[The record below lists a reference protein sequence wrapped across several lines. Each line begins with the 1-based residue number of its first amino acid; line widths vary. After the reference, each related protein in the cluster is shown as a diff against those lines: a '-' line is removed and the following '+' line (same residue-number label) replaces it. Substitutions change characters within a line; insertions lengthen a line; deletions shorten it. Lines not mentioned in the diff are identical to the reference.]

1 MSDEKQLE
9 YWKAQLVRKRIGR
22 REFIGRA
29 AALGLTT
36 ALATTLATKVA
47 GAAPNKGGS
56 LRMAIGAGATTDS
69 MDPGSTTD
77 NYMGLFGMNT
87 GSTLTQILPDGSVAG
102 DLATSF
108 EPADDGKTWVYK
120 LVKGATFHN
129 GKDITADD
137 VVATIH
143 HHQGEDSKS
152 AAKSILEQITEVKA
166 DGKHTVVFTLA
177 NGSADFPFVTNDY
190 HLPILPTVD
199 GKADWASGV
208 RSGPYKL
215 DNLEPGVS
223 IKMSRYANHYNDN
236 EAFFADIEILSI
248 PDVTARTNALTTGEV
263 QYMDRADLKTLDL
276 LKQNPNVEIAE
287 VTGYGHYVMPMITT
301 VAPFDNVHVR
311 QALKYAVN
319 RQDIVDKVFL
329 GHATPGND
337 NPISPTIQYA
347 TNPEPIYSYDPDKVK
362 FHLGKAGLTSLKV
375 DLSAADAAFAGAVDA
390 AVLFQEHAA
399 KAGIEINVI
408 REPNDSYWDAV
419 WMKKPWCM
427 SYWNGRPTADWMF
440 TTAYAADA
448 AWNDTFWK
456 NDRFNELLK
465 AARAETDTAKRAAMY
480 AEMQQIL
487 HDDGGILVL
496 VFNNYVTGNAK
507 TLAHDKIGASLEVD
521 SMRLPRRW
529 WFA

>member
-1 MSDEKQLE
+1 MKDQKQIEFLQSE
-9 YWKAQLVRKRIGR
+9 LGRKRISR
-22 REFIGRA
+22 REFMGRA

-36 ALATTLATKVA
+36 ALASTLATKVA

-69 MDPGSTTD
+69 LDPGSVTD
-77 NYMGLFGMNT
+77 NYMGLFNMNA
-87 GSTLTQILPDGSVAG
+87 GSTLTQILPDGTVGG
-102 DLATSF
+102 DLATSW
-108 EPADDGKTWVYK
+108 EAGDDGKTWVYK

-137 VVATIH
+137 VVGTIH
-143 HHQGEDSKS
+143 HHQGEGSKS
-152 AAKSILEQITEVKA
+152 AAKSILEQVTEVKA
-166 DGKHTVVFTLA
+166 DGKDTVVFSLKD
-177 NGSADFPFVTNDY
+177 GSADFPFVTTDY
-190 HLPILPTVD
+190 HLPIMPVVD
-199 GKADWASGV
+199 GKADWESGV

-215 DNLEPGVS
+215 ENLEMGVS
-223 IKMSRYANHYNDN
+223 MKLSRYENHFN
-236 EAFFADIEILSI
+236 ENEGWFADVEVLSI

-263 QYMDRADLKTLDL
+263 QYMDRVDLKTLDL
-276 LKQNPNVEIAE
+276 LKQNSNLEIAE
-287 VTGYGHYVMPMITT
+287 VTGYGHYVMPMIVT
-301 VAPFDNVHVR
+301 VPPFDNVHVR
-311 QALKYAVN
+311 QALKYAVD
-319 RQDIVDKVFL
+319 RQDIVNKVFL

-337 NPISPTIQYA
+337 NPIAPSIQYA
-347 TNPEPIYSYDPDKVK
+347 TNPEPVYSYDPDKAK
-362 FHLGKAGLTSLKV
+362 FHLGKAGLSSLKV
-375 DLSAADAAFAGAVDA
+375 DLSAADAAFAGALDA
-390 AVLFQEHAA
+390 AVLFQEHAK
-399 KAGIEINVI
+399 KANIEINVI

-427 SYWNGRPTADWMF
+427 SYWNGRPTCDWMF

-456 NDRFNELLK
+456 NDRFNELLV
-465 AARAETDTAKRAAMY
+465 AARAESDTTKRAAMY
-480 AEMQQIL
+480 AEAQQIL

-507 TLAHDKIGASLEVD
+507 TLGHDKIGSSLEVD